1 MTDQPAILLDTC
13 ALIFVANETRMSEEA
28 KTEISEAAY
37 DGRLYV
43 SSMSAWEVGIAV
55 AKNRLKLPLGPL
67 DFFQRFLTRMGAQ
80 LSEVSPEILIASS
93 YLPGNLH
100 SDPMDRIL
108 ISTARN
114 LDMILVTRDGPILD
128 YGAEGHLRTLAC

>member
-55 AKNRLKLPLGPL
+55 AKN
-67 DFFQRFLTRMGAQ
+67 
-80 LSEVSPEILIASS
+80 SPQIA
-93 YLPGNLH
+93 PW
-100 SDPMDRIL
+100 
-108 ISTARN
+108 A
-114 LDMILVTRDGPILD
+114 
-128 YGAEGHLRTLAC
+128 A